1 MAAFPCGLNQASF
14 ANLLSNFPQ
23 KEPPDAMDSSINGV
37 LISEDEVMEY
47 TQRRNLNR
55 GYMKLDV
62 WQRGMDLLELGF
74 QFARQI
80 SDCKLKSQF
89 ADAVQSA
96 PANIAEGYSRRT
108 LAEYLQFLYLL
119 IRHWEFSRTH
129 FSINPPIHFFAH
141 PPIH

>member
-37 LISEDEVMEY
+37 LISADEVMEY

-55 GYMKLDV
+55 GYLKLDV
-62 WQRGMDLLELGF
+62 WQH
-74 QFARQI
+74 QI
-80 SDCKLKSQF
+80 SDFKLKSQF
-89 ADAVQSA
+89 ADVVQSA

-108 LAEYLQFLYLL
+108 LAEYLQF
-119 IRHWEFSRTH
+119 
-129 FSINPPIHFFAH
+129 
-141 PPIH
+141 